1 MKSPTL
7 RTDRLLLRRW
17 TRDDRDIFAQ
27 INADPEVM
35 RYRFK
40 PLARHESDDLIEKI
54 EASFDH
60 CGFGQWAVERI
71 EDERVIGFT
80 GLEVAEDDALFA
92 PPVHI
97 GWHLA
102 RDAWGH
108 GYATE
113 GATAVLDYVFDVIG
127 VPEVVA
133 HTTTANGRSQ
143 AVMRRLGMRHNTDD
157 DFDAPWYP
165 PSHPY
170 RRFVL
175 YRTTDADWQ
184 TRPADVRRPPKCD

>member
-1 MKSPTL
+1 MKPPTL
-7 RTDRLLLRRW
+7 HTEHLLLRRW
-17 TRDDRDIFAQ
+17 TDDDREVFAQ

-40 PLARHESDDLIEKI
+40 PLTRPESYDLLDNM
-54 EASFDH
+54 EACFDQH
-60 CGFGQWAVERI
+60 GFGQWAVERI
-71 EDERVIGFT
+71 EDRRVIGFI
-80 GLEVAEDDALFA
+80 GLDVADDDALFS

-113 GATAVLDYVFDVIG
+113 GATAALDHVFEVVG
-127 VPEVVA
+127 LPEVVS
-133 HTTTANGRSQ
+133 HTTTANERSQ
-143 AVMRRLGMRHNTDD
+143 AVMCRLGMRHNADD

-165 PSHPY
+165 PGHPL

-175 YRTTDADWQ
+175 YRMTAGDWRARHSR
-184 TRPADVRRPPKCD
+184 T

>member
-1 MKSPTL
+1 M
-7 RTDRLLLRRW
+7 RADREV
-17 TRDDRDIFAQ
+17 FAQ

-35 RYRFK
+35 RYRLE
-40 PLARHESDDLIEKI
+40 PLTHQASYDLIDDI
-54 EASFDH
+54 EACFDEH
-60 CGFGQWAVERI
+60 GFGQWAVERI
-71 EDERVIGFT
+71 EDRRVIGFI
-80 GLEVAEDDALFA
+80 GLEVADNDTLFS

-113 GATAVLDYVFDVIG
+113 GATAALDHVFDIVRL
-127 VPEVVA
+127 PEVA
-133 HTTTANGRSQ
+133 SHTTSANEQSR
-143 AVMRRLGMRHNTDD
+143 AVMRRLGMHHNTED

-165 PSHPY
+165 VGHPH

-175 YRTTDADWQ
+175 YRITAADWY
-184 TRPADVRRPPKCD
+184 ARRPRN